1 MARNKKNGESITQ
14 QSLSYRLQLL
24 NNEKIIWSYGCNDV
38 ELLKQQT
45 KYIEGYRDKGFE
57 ILVQSNFDIERLP
70 FDDNFNINDYSK

>member
-1 MARNKKNGESITQ
+1 MARIKKSGESIAQ

-38 ELLKQQT
+38 ELLKQQM
-45 KYIEGYRDKGFE
+45 KYIEGYRNKGFE

-70 FDDNFNINDYSK
+70 FDDGFDINKCVN